1 MRKKHH
7 LLDHK
12 WQKIGFVIFA
22 VCVLLCIVCFKAI
35 TYDLIPQTQ
44 PKIEY
49 KRTEVQKKN
58 GDIIISNEPINA
70 PIGSGWASALVLLFT
85 PISFA
90 LMALSQEIQE
100 DERIVEIRHQALV
113 TIVIIY
119 IVWALLMFITTPFLV
134 HLTSPTTMGKI
145 NMILK
150 IPTGVPAFMGYYL
163 LIFKLSLWKQNR
175 ELNDEE

>member
-12 WQKIGFVIFA
+12 WQTIGFVIFA
-22 VCVLLCIVCFKAI
+22 VCVLLCLVFWQAI
-35 TYDLIPQTQ
+35 INDLLPYVFI
-44 PKIEY
+44 
-49 KRTEVQKKN
+49 KN
-58 GDIIISNEPINA
+58 D

-90 LMALSQEIQE
+90 LMALSQEKLE

-119 IVWALLMFITTPFLV
+119 IVWSLLMFLSSPFLV
-134 HLTSPTTMGKI
+134 RFVSPTTFGKI
-145 NMILK
+145 NMIMR
-150 IPTGVPAFMGYYL
+150 IPTGVTAFMGYYL

-175 ELNDEE
+175 ELSDEE

>member
-22 VCVLLCIVCFKAI
+22 VCVLLCLVFWQAI
-35 TYDLIPQTQ
+35 INDLFPHVFLKNIQTD
-44 PKIEY
+44 P
-49 KRTEVQKKN
+49 V
-58 GDIIISNEPINA
+58 
-70 PIGSGWASALVLLFT
+70 GSAWASALVLLFT
-85 PISFA
+85 PISIA
-90 LMALSQEIQE
+90 LMALSQEKLE

-119 IVWALLMFITTPFLV
+119 IVWALLMFLTTPFLN
-134 HLTSPTTMGKI
+134 HLVSPTTFGKI
-145 NMILK
+145 NMIMR
-150 IPTGVPAFMGYYL
+150 IPTGVTAFMGYYL

-175 ELNDEE
+175 ELSDEE

>member
-12 WQKIGFVIFA
+12 WQKIGFGIFA
-22 VCVLLCIVCFKAI
+22 VCVLLCLVFWQAI
-35 TYDLIPQTQ
+35 INDLYPHVFIKDIQTD
-44 PKIEY
+44 P
-49 KRTEVQKKN
+49 
-58 GDIIISNEPINA
+58 A
-70 PIGSGWASALVLLFT
+70 GSGWASALVLLFT

-119 IVWALLMFITTPFLV
+119 VVWSLLMFLTAPFLL
-134 HLTSPTTMGKI
+134 HILSLEAIGKLNI
-145 NMILK
+145 ILK
-150 IPTGVPAFMGYYL
+150 IPTGVSAFMGYYL

-175 ELNDEE
+175 ELSDEE

>member
-85 PISFA
+85 PISIA
-90 LMALSQEIQE
+90 LMALSQEKLE

-119 IVWALLMFITTPFLV
+119 IVWRLFTFLATPFYAHFV
-134 HLTSPTTMGKI
+134 SPATIGKI
-145 NMILK
+145 NMIMR
-150 IPTGVPAFMGYYL
+150 IPTGVTAFMGYYL

-175 ELNDEE
+175 ELSYEE

>member
-22 VCVLLCIVCFKAI
+22 VCVLLCLVFWQAI
-35 TYDLIPQTQ
+35 INDLLPYVFIKDVQT
-44 PKIEY
+44 
-49 KRTEVQKKN
+49 
-58 GDIIISNEPINA
+58 D

-85 PISFA
+85 PISIA
-90 LMALSQEIQE
+90 LMALSQEKLE

-119 IVWALLMFITTPFLV
+119 IVWRLFTFLTTPFYVRLV
-134 HLTSPTTMGKI
+134 SPETIGKI
-145 NMILK
+145 NMIMR
-150 IPTGVPAFMGYYL
+150 IPTGVTAFMGYYL

-175 ELNDEE
+175 ELSDEE

>member
-12 WQKIGFVIFA
+12 WQKIGFGVFA
-22 VCVLLCIVCFKAI
+22 VCVLLCLVFWQAI
-35 TYDLIPQTQ
+35 INDLFPHVFIKGVQTD
-44 PKIEY
+44 P
-49 KRTEVQKKN
+49 
-58 GDIIISNEPINA
+58 A
-70 PIGSGWASALVLLFT
+70 GSGWASALVLLFT

>member
-22 VCVLLCIVCFKAI
+22 VCVLLCLVFWQAIIRDLFPYVFFKESSSPVGH
-35 TYDLIPQTQ
+35 T
-44 PKIEY
+44 
-49 KRTEVQKKN
+49 
-58 GDIIISNEPINA
+58 
-70 PIGSGWASALVLLFT
+70 WASALVLLFT
-85 PISFA
+85 PISIA
-90 LMALSQEIQE
+90 LMALSQEKLE

-119 IVWALLMFITTPFLV
+119 IVWRLFTFLTTPFYVRLV
-134 HLTSPTTMGKI
+134 SPETIGKI
-145 NMILK
+145 NMIMR
-150 IPTGVPAFMGYYL
+150 IPTGVTAFMGYYL

-175 ELNDEE
+175 ELSDEE

>member
-1 MRKKHH
+1 MRKKHQ

-22 VCVLLCIVCFKAI
+22 VCVLLCLVFWQAI
-35 TYDLIPQTQ
+35 INDLFPHVFIKGVQTD
-44 PKIEY
+44 P
-49 KRTEVQKKN
+49 
-58 GDIIISNEPINA
+58 A
-70 PIGSGWASALVLLFT
+70 GSGWASALVLLFT

-90 LMALSQEIQE
+90 LMALSQEKLE

-119 IVWALLMFITTPFLV
+119 IVWSLLMFLSSPFLV
-134 HLTSPTTMGKI
+134 RFVSPTTFGKI

-150 IPTGVPAFMGYYL
+150 IPTGEV
-163 LIFKLSLWKQNR
+163 IFVETKPGVER
-175 ELNDEE
+175 

>member
-12 WQKIGFVIFA
+12 WQKIGFIIFA
-22 VCVLLCIVCFKAI
+22 VCVLLCLVFWQAI
-35 TYDLIPQTQ
+35 INDFLPYVFNINNQT
-44 PKIEY
+44 
-49 KRTEVQKKN
+49 N
-58 GDIIISNEPINA
+58 

-90 LMALSQEIQE
+90 LMALSQEKQE

-119 IVWALLMFITTPFLV
+119 IVWALLMFLATPFLA
-134 HLTSPTTMGKI
+134 HLTSPTTIGKL

-175 ELNDEE
+175 ELSDEE

>member
-12 WQKIGFVIFA
+12 WQKIGFLIFA
-22 VCVLLCIVCFKAI
+22 VCVLLCLVFWQAI
-35 TYDLIPQTQ
+35 INDLLPYVFIKDVQTD
-44 PKIEY
+44 P
-49 KRTEVQKKN
+49 
-58 GDIIISNEPINA
+58 A
-70 PIGSGWASALVLLFT
+70 GSGWASALVLLFT

-90 LMALSQEIQE
+90 LMALSQEKLE
-100 DERIVEIRHQALV
+100 DERIVEVRHQALV

-119 IVWALLMFITTPFLV
+119 IVWSLLMFLSSPFLV
-134 HLTSPTTMGKI
+134 RFVSPTTFGKI

-150 IPTGVPAFMGYYL
+150 IPTGVTAFMGYYL

-175 ELNDEE
+175 ELSDEE

>member
-12 WQKIGFVIFA
+12 WQKIGFIIFA
-22 VCVLLCIVCFKAI
+22 VCVLLCLVFWQAI
-35 TYDLIPQTQ
+35 INDLFPYVFIKDIQTD
-44 PKIEY
+44 P
-49 KRTEVQKKN
+49 
-58 GDIIISNEPINA
+58 A
-70 PIGSGWASALVLLFT
+70 GSGWASALVLLLT

-90 LMALSQEIQE
+90 LMALSQEKLE

-119 IVWALLMFITTPFLV
+119 IVWSLLMFLSSPFLV
-134 HLTSPTTMGKI
+134 RFVSPTTFGKI

-150 IPTGVPAFMGYYL
+150 IPTGVTAFMGYYL

-175 ELNDEE
+175 ELSDEE

>member
-12 WQKIGFVIFA
+12 WQKAGFVIFV
-22 VCVLLCIVCFKAI
+22 VCVLLCLVFWQAI
-35 TYDLIPQTQ
+35 INDLFPYVFLKDIQTD
-44 PKIEY
+44 P
-49 KRTEVQKKN
+49 V
-58 GDIIISNEPINA
+58 
-70 PIGSGWASALVLLFT
+70 GSGWASALVVLLT

-90 LMALSQEIQE
+90 LMALSQEKLE

-119 IVWALLMFITTPFLV
+119 IVWALLMFLTMPFLS
-134 HLTSPTTMGKI
+134 HYFSPSTI
-145 NMILK
+145 SIIYVILRVL
-150 IPTGVPAFMGYYL
+150 TGVTAFMGYYL

-175 ELNDEE
+175 ELSDEE

>member
-12 WQKIGFVIFA
+12 WQKIGFIIFA
-22 VCVLLCIVCFKAI
+22 VCVLLCLVFWQAI
-35 TYDLIPQTQ
+35 INDLLPYVFIKDIQTD
-44 PKIEY
+44 P
-49 KRTEVQKKN
+49 
-58 GDIIISNEPINA
+58 A
-70 PIGSGWASALVLLFT
+70 GSGWASALVLLFT

-90 LMALSQEIQE
+90 LMALSQEKLE

-113 TIVIIY
+113 AIVIIY
-119 IVWALLMFITTPFLV
+119 IVWSLLMFLSSPFLV
-134 HLTSPTTMGKI
+134 RFVTPTTFGKI

-150 IPTGVPAFMGYYL
+150 IPTGVTAFMGYYL

-175 ELNDEE
+175 ELSDEE

>member
-22 VCVLLCIVCFKAI
+22 VCVLLCLVFWQAI
-35 TYDLIPQTQ
+35 INDLLPYVFY
-44 PKIEY
+44 EN
-49 KRTEVQKKN
+49 VKKN
-58 GDIIISNEPINA
+58 LP
-70 PIGSGWASALVLLFT
+70 GSGWASALVLLLT

-90 LMALSQEIQE
+90 LMALSQEKLE

-119 IVWALLMFITTPFLV
+119 IVWSLLMFLSSPFLV
-134 HLTSPTTMGKI
+134 RFVTPTTFGKI

-150 IPTGVPAFMGYYL
+150 IPTGVTAFMGYYL

-175 ELNDEE
+175 ELSDEE

>member
-22 VCVLLCIVCFKAI
+22 VCVLLCLVFWQAIIRDLFPYVFFKESSSPAGP
-35 TYDLIPQTQ
+35 T
-44 PKIEY
+44 
-49 KRTEVQKKN
+49 
-58 GDIIISNEPINA
+58 
-70 PIGSGWASALVLLFT
+70 WASALVLLLT

-90 LMALSQEIQE
+90 LMALSQEKQE
-100 DERIVEIRHQALV
+100 DERIVEIRHKALV

-119 IVWALLMFITTPFLV
+119 LVWSLLMFLATPFIMRLS
-134 HLTSPTTMGKI
+134 SPETIGKI
-145 NMILK
+145 NIILK
-150 IPTGVPAFMGYYL
+150 IPTGVSAFMGYYV

-175 ELNDEE
+175 ELSDEE

>member
-12 WQKIGFVIFA
+12 WQKIGFIVFSF
-22 VCVLLCIVCFKAI
+22 CVLLCLVFWQAI
-35 TYDLIPQTQ
+35 INDLLPYVFIKDVQTD
-44 PKIEY
+44 P
-49 KRTEVQKKN
+49 
-58 GDIIISNEPINA
+58 A
-70 PIGSGWASALVLLFT
+70 GSGWASALVLLFT

-90 LMALSQEIQE
+90 LMALSQEKLE

-119 IVWALLMFITTPFLV
+119 IVWSLLMFLSSPFLV
-134 HLTSPTTMGKI
+134 RFVSPTTFGKI

-150 IPTGVPAFMGYYL
+150 IPTGVTAFMGYYL
-163 LIFKLSLWKQNR
+163 LIFKLSLWKHNR
-175 ELNDEE
+175 ELSDEK

>member
-1 MRKKHH
+1 MG
-7 LLDHK
+7 
-12 WQKIGFVIFA
+12 IGTGIVVYPYIIRSHGA
-22 VCVLLCIVCFKAI
+22 V
-35 TYDLIPQTQ
+35 
-44 PKIEY
+44 
-49 KRTEVQKKN
+49 
-58 GDIIISNEPINA
+58 
-70 PIGSGWASALVLLFT
+70 
-85 PISFA
+85 
-90 LMALSQEIQE
+90 IQE

-175 ELNDEE
+175 ELSDE

>member
-12 WQKIGFVIFA
+12 WQKIGFIVFS
-22 VCVLLCIVCFKAI
+22 VCVLLCLLFWQAI
-35 TYDLIPQTQ
+35 INDLLPYVLKDIQT
-44 PKIEY
+44 
-49 KRTEVQKKN
+49 
-58 GDIIISNEPINA
+58 D

-90 LMALSQEIQE
+90 LMALSQEKQE

-119 IVWALLMFITTPFLV
+119 IVWSLLMFLSSPFLV
-134 HLTSPTTMGKI
+134 RFVSPTTFGKI

-150 IPTGVPAFMGYYL
+150 IPTGVTAFMGYYL

-175 ELNDEE
+175 ELSYEE

>member
-12 WQKIGFVIFA
+12 WQKIGFIVFS
-22 VCVLLCIVCFKAI
+22 VCVLLCLLFWQAI
-35 TYDLIPQTQ
+35 INDLFPYVFIKDIQTD
-44 PKIEY
+44 P
-49 KRTEVQKKN
+49 
-58 GDIIISNEPINA
+58 A
-70 PIGSGWASALVLLFT
+70 GSEWASALVLLFT

-90 LMALSQEIQE
+90 LMALSQEKLE

-119 IVWALLMFITTPFLV
+119 IVWSLLMFLSSPFLV
-134 HLTSPTTMGKI
+134 RFVSPTTFGKI

-150 IPTGVPAFMGYYL
+150 IPTGVTAFMGYYL

-175 ELNDEE
+175 ELSDEE